1 MAPVVFVGN
10 TKNSDFLRCCHQ
22 NCFFDWSVRL
32 EEMHGH
38 MGSTSI
44 SDRTVHLF
52 LSSQKLKIVISLQK
66 GTEAKSVAMTT
77 S

>member
-1 MAPVVFVGN
+1 
-10 TKNSDFLRCCHQ
+10 
-22 NCFFDWSVRL
+22 
-32 EEMHGH
+32 MHGH

-44 SDRTVHLF
+44 SGRTVHLF